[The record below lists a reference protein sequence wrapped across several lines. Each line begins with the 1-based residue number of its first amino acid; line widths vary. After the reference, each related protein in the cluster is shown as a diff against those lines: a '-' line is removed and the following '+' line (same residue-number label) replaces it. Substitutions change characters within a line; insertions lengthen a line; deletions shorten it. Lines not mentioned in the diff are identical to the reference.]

1 MIPASPPR
9 PSASSALRRASAEP
23 AEVPPTAESPF
34 TIDDFDRRY
43 ADFIAYAE
51 HSLGHSAATLRGY
64 RDAYRNFR
72 RYLLEGAR
80 PLAEKLF
87 DIPDWVGW
95 NARRGLGRITTNTYW
110 RQLRSLFADLEGRDG
125 VYNPFRTLK
134 PPRLPDHQPKAFRA
148 EDCRRILAAAEN
160 VPWPTEFERRR
171 AVAVLGTIIYAGLRR
186 GELLH
191 LAFTDV
197 DLPTGT
203 IRIRNGKGRGGG
215 KDRTAYFGRELHTI
229 FGQYLAERRK
239 LRIEGPGFFASS
251 RTGQPIS
258 MSVLRRLHARV
269 RRASGIPFSLH
280 SLRHSFVTMMLSAG
294 VPVHVAQALAGHS
307 KLTTTAAYLRV
318 FDEDK
323 RREIEK
329 VSLSSRQPFSL

>member
-1 MIPASPPR
+1 M
-9 PSASSALRRASAEP
+9 RASAEH
-23 AEVPPTAESPF
+23 AEAPGPVADSAF

-43 ADFIAYAE
+43 ADFAAYAE

-72 RYLLEGAR
+72 RYLLEGTR
-80 PLAEKLF
+80 PLAEKFF

-110 RQLRSLFADLEGRDG
+110 RQLRSFFADLEKRDS
-125 VYNPFRTLK
+125 VYNPFHSLR
-134 PPRLPDHQPKAFRA
+134 PPKLPDQQPKAFRP
-148 EDCRRILAAAEN
+148 EDCSRILATAEN
-160 VPWPTEFERRR
+160 IPWPNAFERRR

-197 DLPTGT
+197 DLATRT
-203 IRIRNGKGRGGG
+203 IRIRAGKGTGGG
-215 KDRTAYFGRELHTI
+215 KDRTAYFGRELHAI
-229 FGQYLAERRK
+229 FTLYLLERRK

-251 RTGQPIS
+251 RSGQAIS
-258 MSVLRRLHARV
+258 MSVLRRLHGRV

-294 VPVHVAQALAGHS
+294 VPVHVAQALAGHT

-318 FDEDK
+318 FDED
-323 RREIEK
+323 
-329 VSLSSRQPFSL
+329 